1 MKNIA
6 DVAFDK
12 RKKNQRMTLREWQ
25 ITVCSTS
32 PSSLWHDFFPAFLK
46 KNGISPRAAL
56 TPVIWQSVFD
66 VAAKEHQEDLNK
78 LVAKNRPT
86 ILFRGRPYLL

>member
-32 PSSLWHDFFPAFLK
+32 PSSLWHDFFPTFLK

-56 TPVIWQSVFD
+56 TPAIWQAMFD
-66 VAAKEHQEDLNK
+66 LAMKAHQEELDK
-78 LVAKNRPT
+78 LVAENRPT
-86 ILFRGRPYLL
+86 IMFRGRPYLL